1 MGWSRRLWSSV
12 AGVQVVG
19 GVGAPVD
26 VSKGAE
32 PGVLVGAS
40 PVPPEG
46 QTDGGQSV
54 TGGSPVGE
62 LMCPAGW
69 CPPPLPLLDV
79 DRAPLSRVGRGAQ
92 CPGPQSSTPCPCL
105 RGHSNDL
112 CELLGS
118 SWQFPS
124 SSSSLHV
131 PP

>member
-54 TGGSPVGE
+54 TGGSRGGE
-62 LMCPAGW
+62 LMCPAGR
-69 CPPPLPLLDV
+69 CPPPSPCWTWTEPPFPEWGEGRSARDLSLPPL
-79 DRAPLSRVGRGAQ
+79 APALEDTAMTCVN
-92 CPGPQSSTPCPCL
+92 C
-105 RGHSNDL
+105 
-112 CELLGS
+112 
-118 SWQFPS
+118 
-124 SSSSLHV
+124 
-131 PP
+131 